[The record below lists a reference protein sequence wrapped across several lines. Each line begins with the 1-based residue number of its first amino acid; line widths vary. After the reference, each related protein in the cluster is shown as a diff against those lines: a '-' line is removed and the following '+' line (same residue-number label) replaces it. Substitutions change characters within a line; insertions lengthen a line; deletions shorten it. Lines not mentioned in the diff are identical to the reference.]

1 MSHDDVR
8 NPRTFGIATDLL
20 VADGYDKVPVRG
32 RPTQWKPL
40 FMPKLFVEEHKEIT
54 LDEFRLKEQQFRQH
68 GEQISEF
75 REELRQQALGH
86 DKLTA
91 ELLQKRLIEVSRV
104 A

>member
-1 MSHDDVR
+1 MSDIQIETAWMSRETNKKILWV
-8 NPRTFGIATDLL
+8 
-20 VADGYDKVPVRG
+20 
-32 RPTQWKPL
+32 
-40 FMPKLFVEEHKEIT
+40 
-54 LDEFRLKEQQFRQH
+54 RLKEQQFRQH